1 MQSKSFQ
8 AAPNS
13 IDFSK
18 NDHVVLKF
26 WDDGDIFKKTERVNR
41 LGKNYVFYD
50 GPPGTNG
57 RPHIGHIMQSSL
69 KDVWP
74 RFKTMQGYTVLR
86 KAGWDTHGLP
96 VELTAEAELGLSGK
110 VEIEKFGTHKF
121 IEHCRNTVLRFRSDW
136 VDALHRLGRFL
147 DCENDYLT
155 MSNDF
160 IQSDWWVMRQ
170 AFDKK
175 LLYKDF
181 KIVPYCA
188 RCGTGLSSHE
198 VAQGYQDVTDLTI
211 TAKFRL
217 KDAADTFILAWTT
230 TPWTLLGNVALCV
243 GAEIEYSKVR
253 VVGAKGP
260 EFLILAS
267 ALIERNKKSLGKDYT
282 VLETFPGSTL
292 VGKAYEPL
300 WEFSGQV
307 PHPND
312 LKMHVIV
319 ADDYVTTDDGTGVVH
334 LALYGEDDFRLIKK
348 YGLVQNQHVLADGHC
363 GPNCGH
369 FKGRFF
375 REEGF
380 DVDIVKDLASRGLLF
395 DKYRHEHSYP
405 HCWRCKTGLMYFA
418 KSSWFLKT
426 TALKETMLAENA
438 KINWQPPHIR
448 DGRFG
453 NWLENNVDWA
463 ISRERYWGS
472 PINIWTSTTNPENQL
487 CPSSVGELQAL
498 GAYFR
503 STGKPIEGDIDLHI
517 STVDDIEIKRD
528 GEIFRREIGVLD
540 CWFNAGIMPWG
551 QFGYPAKP
559 GSKELFESQFPADFI
574 CEAIDQTRGWFYT
587 LIAASCLVAGKSSFK
602 NVICTEHVLD
612 MNGKKMSKSLGNV
625 IAPLPL
631 IEQFGA
637 DAVRWTFFDSNP
649 WLPKRYSDELP
660 RESLR
665 TIFIPLWNCY
675 SFFVT
680 YANLDKWT
688 PGQHRQSGGSELD
701 RWILSALRSTLVDVT
716 SGLEAYDIAK
726 AATAIRDFIDVLSNW
741 YIRRSRKRFWKSE
754 NDTDKE
760 SAYATL
766 YEVLV
771 TFSKIIAPLAPFIAE
786 TIYQNLVRSFDKD
799 EPESVHLTEWPQA
812 STWREERPL
821 EEEVA
826 AIQEAAALARA
837 LRTEHDLKV
846 RQPLSE
852 LIVTPSDSA
861 IGSRLPR
868 HLESLAEEVN
878 VKEVVLVSN
887 AAEFVDFSIKPNW
900 KILGP
905 RFGNRMKDVNAA
917 IQRLTSSEVSAFVS
931 TGRLSLNLG
940 ADTIELIEGDL
951 AVEHKAKPGL
961 VARSGR
967 RVTVA
972 LKMELTPALITE
984 GNAREIISVVQ
995 KQRKKLDFE
1004 ISDHIALT
1012 VWGDK
1017 TIQEAIDLHG
1027 GAIAHECLAA
1037 SVEFG
1042 GATAGTATDI
1052 ESFDVNGHSM
1062 QVRAIRL

>member
-8 AAPNS
+8 PAPNS

-18 NDHVVLKF
+18 NDHLILKF
-26 WDDGDIFKKTERVNR
+26 WEERDIFKKTERVSR

-136 VDALHRLGRFL
+136 VDAIRRLGRFL

-170 AFDKK
+170 AFDKQ

-211 TAKFRL
+211 TAKFAL
-217 KDAADTFILAWTT
+217 HESPNTFVLAWTT

-243 GAEIEYSKVR
+243 GAEIEYSKVQ
-253 VVGAKGP
+253 VLGARGP

-267 ALIERNKKSLGKDYT
+267 ALLEKNKKALGKDYT
-282 VLETFPGSTL
+282 VVETFPGSAL
-292 VGKAYEPL
+292 VGKSYAPL
-300 WEFSGQV
+300 WDFSAQV
-307 PHPND
+307 PNPQN
-312 LKMHVIV
+312 LRMHVVV
-319 ADDYVTTDDGTGVVH
+319 ADEYVTTDDGTGVVH

-363 GPNCGH
+363 GPHCGP
-369 FKGRFF
+369 FQGRFF

-380 DVDIVKDLASRGLLF
+380 DVDIVKDLAARGLLF

-438 KINWQPPHIR
+438 KIHWQPPHIR

-472 PINIWTSTTNPENQL
+472 PINIWTSTTNPHNQL
-487 CPSSVGELQAL
+487 CPASVAELRSL

-503 STGKPIEGDIDLHI
+503 STGQLIGEDFDLHI
-517 STVDDIEIKRD
+517 STVDDIEIKRE
-528 GEIFRREIGVLD
+528 GEVYRREVGVLD

-587 LIAASCLVAGKSSFK
+587 LIAASCLVAGRSSFK

-612 MNGKKMSKSLGNV
+612 VQGKKMSKSLGNV

-637 DAVRWTFFDSNP
+637 DAVRWTFYDSNP

-660 RESLR
+660 REALR

-680 YANLDKWT
+680 YANLDKWA
-688 PGQHRQSGGSELD
+688 PGAERGTERSELD
-701 RWILSALRSTLVDVT
+701 RWILSALRTTLVDVT
-716 SGLEAYDIAK
+716 KGLEAYDIAT
-726 AATAIRDFIDVLSNW
+726 AAIAIRDFIDVLSNW
-741 YIRRSRKRFWKSE
+741 YIRRSRKRFWRSE
-754 NDTDKE
+754 NDADKG

-771 TFSKIIAPLAPFIAE
+771 TLSKVIAPLAPFVAE
-786 TIYQNLVRSFDKD
+786 TIYQNLVRSF
-799 EPESVHLTEWPQA
+799 EPAAPESVHLSEWPSA
-812 STWREERPL
+812 DRWAEEREL

-852 LIVTPSDSA
+852 LMVTPSDSTL
-861 IGSRLPR
+861 GKRLHR
-868 HLESLAEEVN
+868 HVESLAEEVN
-878 VKEVVLVSN
+878 VKEVILVEN

-900 KILGP
+900 KVLGP
-905 RFGNRMKDVNAA
+905 RFGNRMKDVNGA
-917 IQRLTSSEVSAFVS
+917 IQRLSPLDVSTFVS
-931 TGRLSLNLG
+931 SGKLNLNLG
-940 ADTIELIEGDL
+940 AESIELVEGDL
-951 AVEHKAKPGL
+951 GVEHKAKPGL

-972 LKMELTPALITE
+972 LKTELTPTLVAE
-984 GNAREIISVVQ
+984 GNAREIVSVVQ
-995 KQRKKLDFE
+995 KQRKNLSFE
-1004 ISDHIALT
+1004 ISDHIYLR
-1012 VWGDK
+1012 VWGD
-1017 TIQEAIDLHG
+1017 
-1027 GAIAHECLAA
+1027 GAIQSAIETHGAMIARECLARSVDFVGA
-1037 SVEFG
+1037 SG
-1042 GATAGTATDI
+1042 DADTDMI
-1052 ESFDVNGHSM
+1052 AVDINGHTM
-1062 QVRAIRL
+1062 HLGIRKA